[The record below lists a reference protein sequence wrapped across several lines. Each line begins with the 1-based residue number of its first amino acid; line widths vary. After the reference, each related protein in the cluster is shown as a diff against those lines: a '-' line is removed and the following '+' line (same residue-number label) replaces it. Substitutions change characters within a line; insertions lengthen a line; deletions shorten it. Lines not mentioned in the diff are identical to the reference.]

1 MGVLVVDACSF
12 VQSCPCKYSTKKFC
26 LLPPLPVHRA
36 TALSGN
42 PPAFGAAADVR
53 SAGNLSLAAFLAGTP
68 GAQVCEGLPFG
79 SAQLAPMALCSVCM
93 RALWL
98 HIWLRFTRAPR
109 VAACRQRAMPRLL

>member
-1 MGVLVVDACSF
+1 MGVLIPCAAPFPIGPLQAVVC
-12 VQSCPCKYSTKKFC
+12 FC
-26 LLPPLPVHRA
+26 MAPTCRA

-53 SAGNLSLAAFLAGTP
+53 SVGNLSLAAFLAGTP

-98 HIWLRFTRAPR
+98 HIWLRFPRAPR